1 MEANFVF
8 GRSIVRMSLA
18 SVVVLN
24 GFFSDIIA
32 LLSFLELIRGVVN
45 LVEMLPMAGRDGG
58 LLLGLHEN

>member
-8 GRSIVRMSLA
+8 GRSIVRMRLA
-18 SVVVLN
+18 SVVLN